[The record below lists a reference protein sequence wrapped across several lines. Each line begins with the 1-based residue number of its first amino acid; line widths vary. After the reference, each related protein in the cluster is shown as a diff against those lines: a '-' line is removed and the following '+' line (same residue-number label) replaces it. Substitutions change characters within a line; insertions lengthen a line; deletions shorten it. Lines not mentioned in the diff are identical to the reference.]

1 MVRKTYY
8 RIITMIIFLFLLITG
23 CTKTIVNVSLR
34 DVPYPV
40 MVSPI
45 IRIGDNSAPNIKLP
59 EVNKFSGKI
68 EKKIGH
74 YQSGAGLSGQRY
86 DNYSDVIAR
95 EISKASADRT
105 DLLASV
111 DRLCVVEWEF
121 WFALNYTFF
130 QEIAVEGKI
139 LDPKAL
145 QRRIQ

>member
-1 MVRKTYY
+1 MRYKTGYT
-8 RIITMIIFLFLLITG
+8 IITCLCILITG
-23 CTKTIVNVSLR
+23 CTKTIINVSLR
-34 DVPYPV
+34 DLPCPV
-40 MVSPI
+40 MVGPVL
-45 IRIGDNSAPNIKLP
+45 RIGDKSAPNIELP
-59 EVNKFSGKI
+59 EISKFSGKI
-68 EKKIGH
+68 EKKIG
-74 YQSGAGLSGQRY
+74 YQQSGGTLSGRRFN
-86 DNYSDVIAR
+86 NYSDAIAI

-111 DRLCVVEWEF
+111 DRLRVVEWEF